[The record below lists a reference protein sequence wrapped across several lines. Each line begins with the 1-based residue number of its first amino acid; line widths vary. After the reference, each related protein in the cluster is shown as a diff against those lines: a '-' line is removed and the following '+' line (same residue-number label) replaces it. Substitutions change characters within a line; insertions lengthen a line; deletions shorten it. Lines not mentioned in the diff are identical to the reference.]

1 MEKTISAI
9 GEELGVGYVLTGT
22 IRWNRGRSNSVRVTT
37 QLIRVSDDTH
47 LWTRTYEKVLEEI
60 FAVQSDIAEE
70 VAKQLDLTLLE
81 PERKAL
87 LEKPTDNLQAYDF
100 YLRGK
105 QYATQLQSRQQQK
118 RAVEMYEKAID
129 LDSTFALAYA
139 NLSDTQSLMYFW
151 SFDETAERLS
161 KSKAAAD
168 KALALQPDLPDAH
181 VALAYYYYRGQK
193 DFDRALQILEV
204 IRRARPNFANTMI
217 GRVQRRQGK
226 WQESLNTLDEAFKLD
241 PRSAESAWDLAF
253 TYTLLR
259 DYNKAEALYQEALS
273 LSPDFAMAKFDR
285 RQNVLSWTGDID
297 EAWSII
303 ESYPEWPEKH
313 FWTIQMYILE
323 KRYDQALQKI
333 TSISAVAWEDQ
344 ATYEQKHLSFA
355 TTYWLQNKQLLSRT
369 YADTLRIIL
378 KHDISKHRGVAR
390 LHSALGLAYAF
401 LGRTEEAI
409 KEGKRALQL
418 MPVSKDALDGPVH
431 VQRLARIYTIL
442 AEYDPAIEKL
452 EYLLS
457 IPSSLSVTWL
467 KIDPTWDA
475 LRNHPRFQKLLEKYS
490 GSGS

>member
-1 MEKTISAI
+1 
-9 GEELGVGYVLTGT
+9 
-22 IRWNRGRSNSVRVTT
+22 
-37 QLIRVSDDTH
+37 
-47 LWTRTYEKVLEEI
+47 
-60 FAVQSDIAEE
+60 
-70 VAKQLDLTLLE
+70 
-81 PERKAL
+81 
-87 LEKPTDNLQAYDF
+87 
-100 YLRGK
+100 
-105 QYATQLQSRQQQK
+105 
-118 RAVEMYEKAID
+118 
-129 LDSTFALAYA
+129 
-139 NLSDTQSLMYFW
+139 MYFW

-204 IRRARPNFANTMI
+204 IRRARPNFANTII

-253 TYTLLR
+253 TYTLLP

-297 EAWSII
+297 EAGSII

-323 KRYDQALQKI
+323 KR
-333 TSISAVAWEDQ
+333 S
-344 ATYEQKHLSFA
+344 
-355 TTYWLQNKQLLSRT
+355 YWLQNKQLLSRT
-369 YADTLRIIL
+369 YADTLRMIL
-378 KHDISKHRGVAR
+378 KHDISKRRGVAR

-409 KEGKRALQL
+409 KEGRRALEL
-418 MPVSKDALDGPVH
+418 MPVSKDALDGPLY
-431 VQRLARIYTIL
+431 VQRLARIYAIL
-442 AEYDPAIEKL
+442 GEYDPAIEKL

-457 IPSSLSVTWL
+457 IPSPLSVT
-467 KIDPTWDA
+467 
-475 LRNHPRFQKLLEKYS
+475 
-490 GSGS
+490 